1 MPPLGSLK
9 DNTTLSI
16 AQISRHLE
24 QRPKSFW
31 DLPWWPYVAP
41 LRNVQRTPKS
51 LVLSIQTCNNPHHIY
66 CRKKCFFGAAC
77 HWNGGGCC
85 VGQQDEDDLSST
97 ASYSKLWFSSQPWSQ
112 PRWAASSW
120 LVAVLPVLIF
130 CISNSCVCLSN
141 GCVWEDSRQKGSL
154 CH

>member
-1 MPPLGSLK
+1 MPPLESLK
-9 DNTTLSI
+9 DSTTLSI

-24 QRPKSFW
+24 QRPKSFL
-31 DLPWWPYVAP
+31 DLSWWPSVAP
-41 LRNVQRTPKS
+41 LRNVQRAPKT
-51 LVLSIQTCNNPHHIY
+51 LVLSIQTCNHPHHIY
-66 CRKKCFFGAAC
+66 CRKNVLFS

-85 VGQQDEDDLSST
+85 VGQQAEADASSS
-97 ASYSKLWFSSQPWSQ
+97 AESYSKLWFSCQPWSQ

-120 LVAVLPVLIF
+120 VMAVLPMLIF

-141 GCVWEDSRQKGSL
+141 GCAWEDSRQKGSL